1 MSSEG
6 AMEGPATSPGFQMW
20 LVVLAWQRT
29 ITAALRPHELT
40 HVQFVL
46 LVSTWWLTEQGQ
58 PPTQRELAEHAGTDQ
73 MMASQV
79 LRRLEAKGLVERTVD
94 ELDTRAKRVHLTPS
108 GRTSLEKALPTVDK
122 TDADFFS
129 PVSRPQ
135 LLRVLTRLATTNTK
149 DRG

>member
-1 MSSEG
+1 
-6 AMEGPATSPGFQMW
+6 MW
-20 LVVLAWQRT
+20 LVVLAWQRA

-46 LVSTWWLTEQGQ
+46 LASTWWLSKQGQ
-58 PPTQRELAEHAGTDQ
+58 PPTQRELAQHAGTDQ
-73 MMASQV
+73 MMTSQV

-94 ELDTRAKRVHLTPS
+94 ELDTRAKRVRLTRP
-108 GRTSLEKALPTVDK
+108 GRAALDKALPAVDQ

-129 PVSRPQ
+129 PVNRPQ
-135 LLRVLTRLATTNTK
+135 LLGVLTRLANSNHTE